1 MRTVELRDGEPE
13 QPPVLGD
20 GDASAGVR
28 PVHTLRWWLFGVAA
42 LVVVALVSI
51 QGVIAARERAD
62 VARLA
67 AVDGVVP
74 VIDHALTAGPLRPV
88 SEAQA
93 AEEQG
98 GVLARNL
105 TGR

>member
-20 GDASAGVR
+20 GDATASAR
-28 PVHTLRWWLFGVAA
+28 PVRTRRWWLIGVAA

-74 VIDHALTAGPLRPV
+74 VIDRQSRRKIAPGAHPV
-88 SEAQA
+88 TPSARRR
-93 AEEQG
+93 AE
-98 GVLARNL
+98 
-105 TGR
+105 